1 MSVGTI
7 LWLKS
12 GDPLMWG
19 LTLSQVDFAGS
30 FILLNFPTSQF
41 PHLSPSH
48 SYHLIRLW
56 RVNVRQY
63 RKMCWPLWR
72 KSSSWPYIF
81 KILSLLLIISCLL
94 ERPLYCFGLSAGRSY
109 MVFDFSPSIPYLF
122 PNWLSFKTYF
132 QITLRLVSIGIFLLP
147 SFQVTLAALNKL
159 LEGYTH
165 FLPA

>member
-1 MSVGTI
+1 
-7 LWLKS
+7 
-12 GDPLMWG
+12 
-19 LTLSQVDFAGS
+19 
-30 FILLNFPTSQF
+30 
-41 PHLSPSH
+41 
-48 SYHLIRLW
+48 
-56 RVNVRQY
+56 
-63 RKMCWPLWR
+63 
-72 KSSSWPYIF
+72 
-81 KILSLLLIISCLL
+81 
-94 ERPLYCFGLSAGRSY
+94 